1 MVSCAREAVTH
12 PKSAA
17 ASHTRSLELSDDVE
31 ERREPQLFVRLVG
44 WCFGIA
50 TSAPGVGLSI
60 QVPRMVDFGILL
72 TVVLIGRLSSWYI
85 AIRKRMKKTTAN
97 TIKLAKANV
106 VATLSSR
113 ERSDTASNWITVGL
127 KAE

>member
-1 MVSCAREAVTH
+1 MMS
-12 PKSAA
+12 KSDESRNCSFDWLAG
-17 ASHTRSLELSDDVE
+17 V
-31 ERREPQLFVRLVG
+31 
-44 WCFGIA
+44 FGIA